1 MELHPLFYLIAF
13 VSVLTAS
20 FFSFVVITF
29 LIVVH
34 EIGHV
39 LLVFLFGGTVF
50 KILIYPLGGISKFST
65 GFNLSI
71 GKDFLILIFGPLFQ
85 MLAWIILCF
94 IFPSKTEIIT
104 AYNFGI
110 LTFNLLPIYPLDGG
124 KLLVLFFH
132 YFFPYRKSFYMCF
145 YFGYCLLFIIL
156 LGFLYSFSLNLLF
169 LFLFLIIKLTKEVD
183 QVPYFYDRFLLERYL
198 NHYSFKKSKIVNS
211 KEDFQRSYRHLIKD
225 GSNYYLEEEYLEKK
239 FKKC

>member
-1 MELHPLFYLIAF
+1 MEIHPLFYLIAF

-39 LLVFLFGGTVF
+39 FLVFLFGGTVF

-71 GKDFLILIFGPLFQ
+71 GKEFLILIFGPLFQ

-124 KLLVLFFH
+124 LLFVLFFH

-169 LFLFLIIKLTKEVD
+169 LG
-183 QVPYFYDRFLLERYL
+183 PYTSSP
-198 NHYSFKKSKIVNS
+198 NK
-211 KEDFQRSYRHLIKD
+211 
-225 GSNYYLEEEYLEKK
+225 G
-239 FKKC
+239 